1 MNTPPYII
9 GIIGGSGSGKT
20 TLVKK
25 IAEPFGTD
33 VTVISLDDYYHPK
46 EKQVCDENGE
56 QNFDLPEAFDIER
69 FISDVAALSRG
80 ETVSRKEY
88 TFNNASATPRIL
100 TFHSA
105 PILILEGLYLLHFP
119 TIREILNLSLFIYA
133 DDMARAVRRIKRDGV
148 ERNYPLEDVLYKCE
162 HHVRPA
168 HNAFI
173 APYMHTADMIINNTH
188 DVDRHVEVLRAF
200 IREKLQEQS
209 G

>member
-20 TLVKK
+20 TFVKK
-25 IAEPFGTD
+25 VTEPFGKDIT
-33 VTVISLDDYYHPK
+33 TISLDDYYHPK
-46 EKQVCDENGE
+46 EKQTRDENGE
-56 QNFDLPEAFDIER
+56 RNYDLPKAFDTER

-80 ETVSRKEY
+80 ETVSKEEY
-88 TFNNASATPRIL
+88 IFNNTSATPRIL
-100 TFHSA
+100 TFRPA

-119 TIREILNLSLFIYA
+119 AIRKMLNLSLFIYA
-133 DDMARAVRRIKRDGV
+133 DDMTRTVRRIKRDGV

-173 APYMHTADMIINNTH
+173 APYMHAADMIINNTH
-188 DVDRHVEVLRAF
+188 DVDRHVEVLQAF

>member
-20 TLVKK
+20 TFVKK
-25 IAEPFGTD
+25 VTEPFGKDIT
-33 VTVISLDDYYHPK
+33 TISLDDYYHPK
-46 EKQVCDENGE
+46 EKQTRDENGE
-56 QNFDLPEAFDIER
+56 RNYDLPKAFDTER

-80 ETVSRKEY
+80 ETVSKEEY
-88 TFNNASATPRIL
+88 IFNNTSATPRIL
-100 TFHSA
+100 AFHPA

-119 TIREILNLSLFIYA
+119 AIRKMLNLSLFIYA
-133 DDMARAVRRIKRDGV
+133 DDMTRTVRRIKRDGV

-173 APYMHTADMIINNTH
+173 APYMYTADMIINNTH
-188 DVDRHVEVLRAF
+188 DVDRHVEVLQAF